1 MEESESFS
9 KTPGY
14 CHWVL
19 VIFISLFVYL
29 FIFSVNKFLFT
40 IVKTN
45 FYNLSLLKFFWHAEA
60 VPRGALQ
67 VEGVLQMCCKFFGG
81 CICAWVWFQQ
91 SCKAALLRS
100 RFCIVILLWVCF
112 VFAEH
117 LSWRKPLE
125 DCCWTKIILRTIS
138 NLFFL
143 INYIFEGFKVSVLL

>member
-60 VPRGALQ
+60 VPQRCSTGGGCSAD
-67 VEGVLQMCCKFFGG
+67 VLQIFWGMYLCMGVISIKL
-81 CICAWVWFQQ
+81 Q
-91 SCKAALLRS
+91 SGFVEIALLHCYS
-100 RFCIVILLWVCF
+100 VVGLLCVCRASF
-112 VFAEH
+112 
-117 LSWRKPLE
+117 LE
-125 DCCWTKIILRTIS
+125 KTS
-138 NLFFL
+138 
-143 INYIFEGFKVSVLL
+143 GGLLLNKNNFTYNF